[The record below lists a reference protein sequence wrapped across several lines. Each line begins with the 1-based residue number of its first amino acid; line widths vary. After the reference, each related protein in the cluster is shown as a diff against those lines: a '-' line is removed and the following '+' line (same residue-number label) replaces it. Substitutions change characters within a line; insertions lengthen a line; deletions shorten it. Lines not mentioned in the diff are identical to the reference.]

1 MQPEYT
7 IIEADES
14 ITDER
19 PFNATI
25 TGNIT
30 NLDNNT
36 GARNS
41 TKYVPSGHITNIL
54 SRCHRYLG
62 KLVSKGNPVQI
73 PTNPNATDKTFLNAR
88 DKQGTMYLI

>member
-7 IIEADES
+7 IIEADEA
-14 ITDER
+14 IRDEKA
-19 PFNATI
+19 FNATI

-30 NLDNNT
+30 NLDNGT

-54 SRCHRYLG
+54 NRCHRYLG
-62 KLVSKGNPVQI
+62 KLISKGNAAQVSA
-73 PTNPNATDKTFLNAR
+73 NPNDPNK
-88 DKQGTMYLI
+88 